1 MDAYICDG
9 VRTPFGR
16 YGGALADVRTDD
28 LAAHALRA
36 LLARHEPGVAA
47 GLDDVVLG
55 CANQAG
61 EDNRNVARM
70 ALLLAGVAQSVP
82 GITVNRLCAS
92 GLEAVVHAARA
103 IRCGDG
109 RLLLAGGVESM
120 SRAPFVMAKPTA
132 AYARDCALEDSTVGW
147 RFVNPALRAA
157 YGVDSNPQTA
167 ENLAD
172 EYGISRAD
180 QDAYAWRSQQRAAAA
195 RAAGIDAGDIIAVRR
210 PGRDGAERVTG
221 DDEHP
226 RPGTQVA
233 QLAALQP
240 IVRADGSITAGNSSG
255 VNDGSCALLVAGA
268 DALARHGLRPLARV
282 VAATAAGVAPRVM
295 GLGPVPAIGQLL
307 ARTGLTLGDI
317 DVIEI
322 NEAFAAQVLACTRQL
337 GLADDAAH
345 VNAHGGAIALGHP
358 LGASGARLV
367 LAATREL
374 QRRGARRAVVAMCV
388 GVGQGVA
395 VLLERA

>member
-1 MDAYICDG
+1 VDAYICDG

>member
-221 DDEHP
+221 DDEHS